1 MYKKANTLLFNI
13 GITLL
18 LGLMLFLVLLG
29 VRITTENVNISFEP
43 PSDFSRNWTNT
54 STGEMLSDPTGIYLG
69 PGESITIEKHLPLH
83 LGYGRYL
90 GINNTQLHISV
101 YVNNHI
107 IYETGK
113 DSPLKF
119 GHELGH
125 VWNMIPLSSEHSGNV
140 ITLVVEN
147 LGNRQHFMLDS
158 LCIGFKNTII
168 HKIILDTLPNIV
180 ESIIAALLSFLMLMY
195 CFLLIRYRIRGYR
208 HIIVYLTLLSV
219 DFSVWFFM
227 EGTALQIMSC
237 NPTIRYMTS
246 YFSFFLLPVFLL
258 LFLRSILHKKS
269 KIIDYSLTA
278 YTFILSALLVL
289 YKVNLLHISS
299 TFYLVHVII
308 IAVAVMAVYLLYHDY
323 RFSRNTALRGSA
335 AASVFLIVTSAAEL
349 VFCYF
354 NCREDNIVAF
364 HFAYLI
370 FLLTVAFMVG
380 RESLNQ
386 FKDVIML
393 QHYKKLAYTDA
404 ITGGHT
410 RNRFNDRLK
419 DIYNNKEQGFW
430 LLHMNLVNFKVVNE
444 SIGWENGN
452 LLLHE
457 IYASNEKLLTSK
469 EMQCNLGNATMAF
482 FIDAG
487 NDYTALHN
495 RCAQIKENTEKCI
508 HDMYDTLSIQTSF
521 SLCKLSDNGEEL
533 DKLLDHALMAYN
545 HEKAQHW
552 SDINC
557 YLYNDNCSKQL
568 LFEKKLENLLP
579 TALANHEF
587 EMYLQPKIC
596 LKTGKVAGAEALI
609 RWNSPIGII
618 NPGQFIPL
626 FEKKGLIA
634 EIDLYMFRQVCEL
647 LHKWDVCGD
656 ELTRISVNVSKHSIE
671 KARTLRQYG
680 QILAESKVPAKYL
693 EYEITESLAYD
704 DFPKLQ
710 NLISWIHS
718 QGAHCSMDDF
728 GSSYSNFNAIKELA
742 FDTIKLDTC
751 FFDGD
756 FPNMKKNR
764 EMVSGLVQLFKTLGI
779 EVVAEGIR
787 TRAQVDFLR
796 SIDCDLIQG
805 YYYSNPLSVKDFETY
820 RSIIN
825 DKYDE
830 LA

>member
-1 MYKKANTLLFNI
+1 MYIKKNKLLFNT

-18 LGLMLFLVLLG
+18 LGLMLFLFLVG
-29 VRITTENVNISFEP
+29 AGISSENTHISFETP
-43 PSDFSRNWTNT
+43 LDFSRSWVNA
-54 STGEMLSDPTGIYLG
+54 STGELLSDSTDIYLE
-69 PGESITIEKHLPLH
+69 PGESITLEKHLPLH

-90 GINNTQLHISV
+90 GIDNTQLHVCV

-113 DSPLKF
+113 DSPYKF

-125 VWNMIPLSSEHSGNV
+125 IWNMIPLSSEHSGSM
-140 ITLVVEN
+140 ITLVIEN
-147 LGNRQHFMLDS
+147 LGSKQNFKLDS
-158 LCIGFKNTII
+158 ICIGFKNTII
-168 HKIILDTLPNIV
+168 YKIMLDTLPNLV
-180 ESIIAALLSFLMLMY
+180 ESIVAALLSFLMLMY
-195 CFLLIRYRIRGYR
+195 CILLIRYKIRGYR

-219 DFSVWFFM
+219 DFSIWFFM
-227 EGTALQIMSC
+227 EGTVLQIMSC
-237 NPTIRYMTS
+237 NPAIRYMAS

-269 KIIDYSLTA
+269 KVINYFLVA
-278 YTFILSALLVL
+278 YTFILSALLIL
-289 YKVNLLHISS
+289 YKLNVFHISF
-299 TFYLVHVII
+299 TFYLVHIMI
-308 IAVAVMAVYLLYHDY
+308 IAVAFMAVYMLWHDY
-323 RFSRNTALRGSA
+323 RFNRNNALRGSFA
-335 AASVFLIVTSAAEL
+335 AFIFLIITVAAEL
-349 VFCYF
+349 IVYYF
-354 NCREDNIVAF
+354 DYRNDNDVAF
-364 HFAYLI
+364 HFAYLM
-370 FLLTVAFMVG
+370 FLLTLVIMVG

-410 RNRFNDRLK
+410 RNRFNDRLQ
-419 DIYNNKEQGFW
+419 DIYKNKEQGFW

-457 IYASNEKLLTSK
+457 IYASNEKLLTSR

-487 NDYTALHN
+487 DDYDVLHK
-495 RCAQIKENTEKCI
+495 RCALIKENTERCI
-508 HDMYDTLSIQTSF
+508 HDMYETLSIQTSF
-521 SLCKLSDNGEEL
+521 CICKLSDNKEEL
-533 DKLLDHALMAYN
+533 DRLLDHALMAYK

-552 SDINC
+552 TDINC

-568 LFEKKLENLLP
+568 LFEKELENLLP

-587 EMYLQPKIC
+587 EMYLQPKIS

-609 RWNSPIGII
+609 RWNSPLGII

-626 FEKKGLIA
+626 FEKKGLIS

-647 LHKWDVCGD
+647 LHKWEVCGE

-671 KARTLRQYG
+671 KAETLKRYG
-680 QILAESKVPAKYL
+680 QILTESKVSAKYL

-710 NLISWIHS
+710 SLISWIHRK
-718 QGAHCSMDDF
+718 GAHCSMDDF
-728 GSSYSNFNAIKELA
+728 GSSYSNLNAIKELA
-742 FDTIKLDTC
+742 FDTVKLDTC

-764 EMVSGLVQLFKTLGI
+764 EMVRGLVQLFKTLGI
-779 EVVAEGIR
+779 EVVAEGIK
-787 TRAQVDFLR
+787 TRAQVDFLK

-825 DKYDE
+825 DKYGE